1 VTHWVTKEAPRAG
14 APAQLLGPA
23 DRVGRAGPHEQMPAG
38 YGEEDEADHYS
49 LTVKV
54 TSVPRGSRT

>member
-1 VTHWVTKEAPRAG
+1 
-14 APAQLLGPA
+14 
-23 DRVGRAGPHEQMPAG
+23 MPAG